1 MNLRRPLWYDE
12 LGFVYIDAK
21 IPLVI
26 CPIRTDAATCMRTNI
41 DSFTPHHHPWDFG
54 NCEYS

>member
-1 MNLRRPLWYDE
+1 MSPLWYDE

-26 CPIRTDAATCMRTNI
+26 CPIKADAATCMRTNI
-41 DSFTPHHHPWDFG
+41 DSFHTITSFDPWDLG
-54 NCEYS
+54 NCECS